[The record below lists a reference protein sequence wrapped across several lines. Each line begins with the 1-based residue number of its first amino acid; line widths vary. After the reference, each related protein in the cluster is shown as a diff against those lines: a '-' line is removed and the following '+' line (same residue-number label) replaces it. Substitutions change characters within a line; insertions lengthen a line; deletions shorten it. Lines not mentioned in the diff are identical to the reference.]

1 MNPKVSI
8 IIPNYNHSPYLDH
21 RIKSV
26 LCQTYRDYEV
36 IILDDCSTDSS
47 VEIIERY
54 RNHPKV
60 SQIIINSENSG
71 STFKQWNK
79 GVNLAKGEYIWFAE
93 SDDYAEL
100 TFLEELVPVLEQNSN
115 VGIAKCKTQTIDSEY
130 NKKEIIE
137 DISLRP
143 WGDSQIINGR
153 QDCLL
158 QLKYGISIHNASGV
172 LVRKSIYLDVGYAD
186 ENFKV
191 TGDWMTWCKILLKS
205 DLAYINK
212 VLNYLRETHAD
223 TARQKYI
230 KSYNGLYFLEDLKV
244 VSYLIDNTNPSKE
257 LIKEV
262 LDRHICRWISFIFTL
277 HGTHVPFSRNV
288 EIFKT
293 VCKIDVYA
301 LSATIKYILLRPFR
315 AVTRRLL
322 KRNNAQQNEKVISN
336 ARS

>member
-1 MNPKVSI
+1 MNKAFTLVETLVVIVIIVILSLI

-79 GVNLAKGEYIWFAE
+79 GVKLAKGEYIWFAE

-130 NKKEIIE
+130 KKKEII
-137 DISLRP
+137 
-143 WGDSQIINGR
+143 
-153 QDCLL
+153 
-158 QLKYGISIHNASGV
+158 
-172 LVRKSIYLDVGYAD
+172 
-186 ENFKV
+186 
-191 TGDWMTWCKILLKS
+191 
-205 DLAYINK
+205 
-212 VLNYLRETHAD
+212 
-223 TARQKYI
+223 
-230 KSYNGLYFLEDLKV
+230 
-244 VSYLIDNTNPSKE
+244 
-257 LIKEV
+257 
-262 LDRHICRWISFIFTL
+262 
-277 HGTHVPFSRNV
+277 
-288 EIFKT
+288 
-293 VCKIDVYA
+293 
-301 LSATIKYILLRPFR
+301 
-315 AVTRRLL
+315 
-322 KRNNAQQNEKVISN
+322 
-336 ARS
+336 